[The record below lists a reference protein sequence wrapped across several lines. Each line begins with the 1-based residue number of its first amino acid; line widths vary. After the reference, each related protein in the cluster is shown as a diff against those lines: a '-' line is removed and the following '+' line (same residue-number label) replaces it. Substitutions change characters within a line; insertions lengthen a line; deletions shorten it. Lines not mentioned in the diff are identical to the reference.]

1 MDNNLNNLQRV
12 EAGRR
17 LEILGYEKDVCDKY
31 LDEEFALKLQE
42 ADSNEVPEEINIA
55 PFLKMEEEQ
64 NIFTYLYRYSV
75 LDNGNLQLRLFF
87 ISNNTEDWEKDRET
101 LKYALENGIDSKDA
115 KNIFKTFVSPLNK

>member
-17 LEILGYEKDVCDKY
+17 LEILGYEKDVCEKY

-64 NIFTYLYRYSV
+64 NLSLIH
-75 LDNGNLQLRLFF
+75 
-87 ISNNTEDWEKDRET
+87 I
-101 LKYALENGIDSKDA
+101 
-115 KNIFKTFVSPLNK
+115 

>member
-17 LEILGYEKDVCDKY
+17 LEILGYEKDVCEKY

-42 ADSNEVPEEINIA
+42 AEINIA

-87 ISNNTEDWEKDRET
+87 ISNNPDDWEKDRET
-101 LKYALENGIDSKDA
+101 LQYALENGIDSKDA
-115 KNIFKTFVSPLNK
+115 KNIFKTFVRPLNK